1 MARIQSSVSPQTPNP
16 LTVAMVHTG
25 YLKFATERN
34 IVPKGNAVPK
44 TGPRKSPAPVG

>member
-1 MARIQSSVSPQTPNP
+1 
-16 LTVAMVHTG
+16 MVHIG

-44 TGPRKSPAPVG
+44 TGPPRKARATLLARNNPPL